1 MKSFRKLYFSSLL
14 ILSATLCLLMLPTG
28 CKSHK
33 SAVGSTS
40 SVSRNFEGIVERNP
54 SWEAL
59 QLPFT
64 LRLSGAQNISV
75 GGVATFQR
83 DRSVNLSMRF
93 MGLEVAVA
101 DISDTA
107 IVVCD
112 KYNKRYLDVDIAS
125 LIGQLPL
132 NISNLEDLLL
142 GRVFLPG
149 ANSLSV
155 TDSRNFQISKGNPI
169 TLKPKADLNYGECVF
184 NIAPETMTVSSLD
197 ITPHGRDV
205 VRITCSDFTEAPVG
219 SKGMMASLV
228 AVPLML
234 KDRPLNVSLEW
245 NFAKAKWND
254 EVRPK
259 PFSIPANYTKMDFQ
273 SLLKAVEALR

>member
-1 MKSFRKLYFSSLL
+1 MKSFKKLYFTTFL
-14 ILSATLCLLMLPTG
+14 ILSVAMGLLMLPTG
-28 CKSHK
+28 CKSNK
-33 SAVGSTS
+33 AAVGTSTP
-40 SVSRNFEGIVERNP
+40 VKGNFDGIVERNP

-64 LRLSGAQNISV
+64 LRLSGSQNLSV

-93 MGLEVAVA
+93 MGIEVAVA

-112 KYNKRYLDVDIAS
+112 KYNKRYLDVDLAS

-149 ANSLSV
+149 SKTLTAS
-155 TDSRNFQISKGNPI
+155 DSRNFEISKGTPM
-169 TLKPKADLNYGECVF
+169 TLRPKVDLNSGEIVF
-184 NIAPETMTVSSLD
+184 NISPEIMTPESLD
-197 ITPHGRDV
+197 ITVSGKEV
-205 VRITCSDFTEAPVG
+205 ARITYSDFTDAPPLT
-219 SKGMMASLV
+219 KGMMASRV
-228 AVPLML
+228 AVPLSL
-234 KDRPLNVSLEW
+234 KGKPLNVSVEW

-254 EVRPK
+254 EVK
-259 PFSIPANYTKMDFQ
+259 AKTFSIPSSYTRMDLQ
-273 SLLKAVEALR
+273 SLLKAAEALK